1 MKRQHREG
9 SLWLVALA
17 LLTAVGIPAS
27 IAIAQTPAKAILT
40 DPRLVVIPSRNLDY
54 VSSDLAY
61 AQESKQ
67 MAQERRTQAEVRL
80 REIDGAIES
89 RQAAEKD
96 IKRRMDDAKKAKR
109 ETEAVA
115 LKIEAQVSKQAVDLL
130 KKLKE
135 LRKAELEAAEIE
147 IEAAD
152 LSARLYQT
160 ESELLRKRAEYDSF
174 ASAGVEP
181 LTLTAAGQVIRE
193 LEVNYLKVDEQRAGL
208 AQKLAA
214 KERDIASR
222 RLKLHEA
229 QLKLGSPR
237 A

>member
-1 MKRQHREG
+1 MMRQHAEG
-9 SLWLVALA
+9 FLWLVAVA
-17 LLTAVGIPAS
+17 LLTAILLPAS
-27 IAIAQTPAKAILT
+27 IASAQPLTKPVLT

-61 AQESKQ
+61 AQETKQ
-67 MAQERRTQAEVRL
+67 LAQERRTQAEVRL

-89 RQAAEKD
+89 RQASEKD

-109 ETEAVA
+109 DTEAVA
-115 LKIEAQVSKQAVDLL
+115 LKIEAQVNKQAIDLL
-130 KKLKE
+130 KKLKD

-152 LSARLYQT
+152 LAARLFQT

-193 LEVNYLKVDEQRAGL
+193 LEVNYLKIDEQKASL

-214 KERDIASR
+214 KEKDIASR

-229 QLKLGSPR
+229 QLRLGTPR
-237 A
+237 T